1 MTWQNGKELKSF
13 NNITYTYNKDGIRV
27 SKKVNGI
34 TTNYM
39 LENSNILFEKTG
51 NDVIYYLRDSNS
63 KLIGLE
69 HNGTTYYYLKNLQG
83 DIVGIIDAENNLIA
97 SYTYDSWGNIISIK
111 DSNGLD
117 ITEEN
122 HIALKNPF
130 RYHSYYYDSDTKLY
144 YLNSR
149 YYNPKWGRFINAD
162 ENIDTSLDMFSD
174 NTYLYAENNPINR
187 IEIEG
192 MIWFHVAGAA
202 IGAGVGFLANS
213 ANNIINKRPWNE
225 NWVSATVSGA
235 ISGFT
240 STFGGPTAIA
250 GNYISS
256 LVDNTITGIKED
268 KSIAEIVT
276 NTIVDGTISS
286 VMKDPIKINK
296 GWYKPK
302 TIKTSFFGN
311 YQKKIQFNNF
321 MNTIKTQNIKKNAT
335 AFVNEASEKI
345 KSVGTSIRKKAENH
359 FSKLKFW

>member
-1 MTWQNGKELKSF
+1 
-13 NNITYTYNKDGIRV
+13 
-27 SKKVNGI
+27 
-34 TTNYM
+34 M

-69 HNGTTYYYLKNLQG
+69 FNGTTYYYLKNLQG
-83 DIVGIIDAENNLIA
+83 DIVGIINAENNLIA

-122 HIALKNPF
+122 HIALMNPF
-130 RYHSYYYDSDTKLY
+130 RYRSYYYDSDTKLY

-202 IGAGVGFLANS
+202 IGAVI
-213 ANNIINKRPWNE
+213 NIGINAFDNLVHDKPLLE

-250 GNYISS
+250 GNYVSS

-286 VMKDPIKINK
+286 VMKDPVKINK
-296 GWYKPK
+296 GWFKPK
-302 TIKTSFFGN
+302 KIKTSFLGN
-311 YQKKIQFNNF
+311 YQKKIQKNNF
-321 MNTIKTQNIKKNAT
+321 INGLKVEVINLLKEPEVAKA
-335 AFVNEASEKI
+335 AEKI
-345 KSVGTSIRKKAENH
+345 KSIGSSIRSKAKSVL
-359 FSKLKFW
+359 SKLKFW

>member
-27 SKKVNGI
+27 SKKVNNI

-130 RYHSYYYDSDTKLY
+130 RYRSYYYDSDTKLY

-240 STFGGPTAIA
+240 STFGGQTAIA
-250 GNYISS
+250 ENYISS

>member
-1 MTWQNGKELKSF
+1 
-13 NNITYTYNKDGIRV
+13 
-27 SKKVNGI
+27 
-34 TTNYM
+34 M

-51 NDVIYYLRDSNS
+51 NDMIYYLRDSNS

-69 HNGTTYYYLKNLQG
+69 LNGTTYYYLKNLQG

-111 DSNGLD
+111 GGNGLD

-130 RYHSYYYDSDTKLY
+130 RYRSYYYDSDTKLY

-192 MIWFHVAGAA
+192 MIWFHVAGALYGMA
-202 IGAGVGFLANS
+202 IGGLF
-213 ANNIINKRPWNE
+213 NIATNCFNDKPWNE
-225 NWVSATVSGA
+225 NLGTSLINGA

-250 GNYISS
+250 GNYVSS

-276 NTIVDGTISS
+276 SSLIDGTVSS
-286 VMKDPIKINK
+286 IMKDTKKINK
-296 GWYKPK
+296 GWFKPK
-302 TIKTSFFGN
+302 KIKTSFFGN
-311 YQKKIQFNNF
+311 YQKKIQINNLVNGAKSF
-321 MNTIKTQNIKKNAT
+321 VLDTLASQGIDKTVK
-335 AFVNEASEKI
+335 KI
-345 KSVGTSIRKKAENH
+345 KSVGSKVVNKTKR
-359 FSKLKFW
+359 FLSKLKFW